1 MAGALSDIG
10 TEIKE
15 TYPKGTWRDMVNKE
29 APYAAALKKRTD
41 MKVNEGLITWPL
53 RTKAQWNIGIIDDNE
68 AFPTAKDPTRL
79 KAQMRPE
86 IFAGSI
92 KLGFKAKAVGK
103 SEKSSFHEGGVTAD
117 RIEGTAEDIVKY
129 KNKVYAGSVVGRLGV
144 VLAEVGVNTMSVD
157 KPLRSLLLN
166 ENMSLEVRDALTGGA
181 VRDSFTGQILST
193 IAEDTDTL
201 TYAGTDRTVVAGDH
215 IFITG
220 SYGRLPY
227 SLQHIVDD
235 ATQSPDLLFTLS
247 RASNPQ
253 INGQVERNG
262 GSLRDLD
269 EQLILKAIEKPRRKT
284 GKKITRA
291 LSNIG
296 QAHKY
301 VEFVAPDRRYPGA
314 TTGTQSYSIGFGDE
328 SLNIVAPGVNC
339 KLEVDRDIS
348 PRKIFFLAW
357 DTFFHFEAQELD
369 WADEET
375 LLKLIPSSDTHKAGY
390 LAYICS
396 IENQGNTMPPAN
408 CELGDLKDATLCGD
422 A

>member
-1 MAGALSDIG
+1 MAGELSNIG

-15 TYPKGTWRDMVNKE
+15 TYPKGTWKDMVNKE
-29 APYAAALKKRTD
+29 APYRAALKKRTD

-68 AFPTAKDPTRL
+68 AFPTAKDPVRL

-92 KLGFKAKAVGK
+92 KIGFKGRAVGK
-103 SEKSSFHEGGVTAD
+103 SDKSTFHEGGTTAD
-117 RIEGTAEDIVKY
+117 RIEGTAEDITKY
-129 KNKVYAGSVVGRLGV
+129 INKVYAGSVVGRLAV
-144 VLAEVGVNTMSVD
+144 VLAEVSTNTFTVD
-157 KPLRSLLLN
+157 KPLRGLLLN

-181 VRDSFTGQILST
+181 VRDSFTGQVLST
-193 IAEDTDTL
+193 FAEETDTV

-215 IFITG
+215 VFITG

-227 SLQHIVDD
+227 SLPHIVDD
-235 ATQSPDLLFTLS
+235 ATTSPTDVFLLS
-247 RASNPQ
+247 RATYPQ
-253 INGQVERNG
+253 ISGQVARNG
-262 GSLRDLD
+262 GSLRDLSEALMLD
-269 EQLILKAIEKPRRKT
+269 AIEKPRRKT

-291 LSNIG
+291 LCNIG

-301 VEFVAPDRRYPGA
+301 VEFVAPDRRYPGMSS
-314 TTGTQSYSIGFGDE
+314 GTPSYALGFGDD
-328 SLNIVAPGVNC
+328 SLNIAAPGVNV
-339 KLEVDRDIS
+339 KLEVDRDIP
-348 PRKIFFLAW
+348 PRAIYFLAW

-375 LLKLIPSSDTHKAGY
+375 MLKLIPSSDTHKAGY

-408 CELGDLKDATLCGD
+408 CVLGDLKDSLCAD
-422 A
+422 V